1 MADLIWLQKLKKRF
15 GQSLSSVRITPERPN
30 FTGSAGYNTEMD
42 GPDHG
47 FSGYSLPSLSP
58 EMMALSESGSLVDPH
73 LAAAAGGPGWGSGMA
88 PSTMTKVP
96 ASAAAGGGFKRVLKH
111 LGAMESPGPDWSLQ
125 AQNVGVRSPWLPTN
139 IKWSAVGRPDNVF
152 GVGGTMFDWKKKRT
166 A

>member
-1 MADLIWLQKLKKRF
+1 MADPIWLQKLRKRF
-15 GQSLSSVRITPERPN
+15 GQSLPSERITPERPN

-96 ASAAAGGGFKRVLKH
+96 ASAAGGGFKRVLKH

-125 AQNVGVRSPWLPTN
+125 AQNLGVRSPWSPTN
-139 IKWSAVGRPDNVF
+139 QPWAAVGENMY
-152 GVGGTMFDWKKKRT
+152 GQKKKRY

>member
-1 MADLIWLQKLKKRF
+1 MADPIWLQKLRKRF
-15 GQSLSSVRITPERPN
+15 GQSLPSERITPERPN

-58 EMMALSESGSLVDPH
+58 EMLALSESGSLVDPH

-96 ASAAAGGGFKRVLKH
+96 ASAAGGGFKRVLKH

-125 AQNVGVRSPWLPTN
+125 AQNLGVRSPWSPTN
-139 IKWSAVGRPDNVF
+139 QPWAAVGENMY
-152 GVGGTMFDWKKKRT
+152 GQKKKRY